1 MAQTIL
7 STKQKQVMDLENRLV
22 FASGRG
28 ERGPD
33 GEFGAG
39 RRRLFHLKQTGDVS
53 SLLGKNLMENEEKNR
68 CIWVAGSLSC
78 TAEIEGTL

>member
-53 SLLGKNLMENEEKNR
+53 GKNLMENEEKNR
-68 CIWVAGSLSC
+68 CV
-78 TAEIEGTL
+78 